1 MDAQIIQDPSKQCTT
16 PLTTHKYTRNLDHHS
31 RSFVICNKNN
41 KLVVEKLLQHFTT
54 HRGGAKVSHK
64 SSSHI
69 NVCIFVV
76 CLNVFYRGY
85 APWTIYVGKE
95 AAAAAP
101 PRRRNIC
108 AKKKRTEIRTNYYKY
123 SHLRSCVTK
132 RTRARTAEMFLFA
145 RLRYP
150 FTILYICNISKYI
163 HIVIGA
169 CLGYWCVYAYN
180 ARTNKKIC
188 RPLNTQ
194 TTKKK
199 LYKCQQGL
207 IWKAKDV
214 CELFWFL

>member
-85 APWTIYVGKE
+85 APRTIYVGKE

-101 PRRRNIC
+101 PQHMC
-108 AKKKRTEIRTNYYKY
+108 EEKKNGNSHKLLQVFPLEIVCDEKN
-123 SHLRSCVTK
+123 
-132 RTRARTAEMFLFA
+132 TRAHGGNVFVRASQ
-145 RLRYP
+145 
-150 FTILYICNISKYI
+150 ISFYYFI
-163 HIVIGA
+163 
-169 CLGYWCVYAYN
+169 YM
-180 ARTNKKIC
+180 
-188 RPLNTQ
+188 
-194 TTKKK
+194 
-199 LYKCQQGL
+199 
-207 IWKAKDV
+207 
-214 CELFWFL
+214 